1 MRRVYIALILF
12 FIVWKINMAQVS
24 GSDNVPVM
32 NFNQFEPNLHYV
44 NDSVYLV
51 NFWATWCVP
60 CRKELPAIEQVGTK
74 YSNKKFR
81 VILVSMDF
89 QYQLETQLLPFIKSH
104 QIKSKVVLLHD
115 PDQNRW
121 IDKVDPGWSG
131 EIPFTVIYGRNFRN
145 SFAKSFNFN
154 ELDSI
159 ISNKLNSL

>member
-1 MRRVYIALILF
+1 
-12 FIVWKINMAQVS
+12 MAQVP
-24 GSDNVPVM
+24 GSDKVPVL
-32 NFNQFEPNLHYV
+32 NFNQFEPNLHFV
-44 NDSVYLV
+44 NDSIYMI

-60 CRKELPAIEQVGTK
+60 CRKELPAIEQAGAK

-89 QYQLETQLLPFIKSH
+89 QNQLESQLLPFIKSR
-104 QIKSKVVLLHD
+104 QIKSQVILLHD

-145 SFAKSFNFN
+145 SFSKSFNFN

-159 ISNKLNSL
+159 INNKLNSLN